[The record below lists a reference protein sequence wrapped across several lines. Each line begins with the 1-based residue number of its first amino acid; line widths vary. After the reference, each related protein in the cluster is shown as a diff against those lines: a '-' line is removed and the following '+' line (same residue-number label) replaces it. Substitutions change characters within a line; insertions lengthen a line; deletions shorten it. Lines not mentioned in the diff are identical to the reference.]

1 MHQLQFPGK
10 YINHLTIKAENYIA
24 QEGYSGH
31 SYYRDRSMYKD
42 TVAKFV
48 VDNFLFGDGARLDK
62 DTSFLN
68 EGIIDSTGILELIM
82 FLEEQFGIKIEDQ
95 ELTPENLDS
104 LNNIS
109 AFIGSKVPISPR
121 QDHGLN

>member
-1 MHQLQFPGK
+1 
-10 YINHLTIKAENYIA
+10 
-24 QEGYSGH
+24 
-31 SYYRDRSMYKD
+31 MYKD

-48 VDNFLFGDGARLDK
+48 VDNVLFGDGARLDK

-82 FLEEQFGIKIEDQ
+82 FREEQFDIKIEDQ
-95 ELTPENLDS
+95 DLTPENLDS
-104 LNNIS
+104 LSNIS
-109 AFIGSKVPISPR
+109 VFIQSKVCTSPR